1 MDRSIID
8 SLERVLASSSSSSSS
23 GSEDI
28 RSSLWACLDHA
39 PPGDED
45 AIDLRFVL
53 EKLDLPA
60 ALEEFRRLLAEIRA
74 RGRDR

>member
-8 SLERVLASSSSSSSS
+8 SLERVLASSSSSSEP
-23 GSEDI
+23 EDI
-28 RSSLWACLDHA
+28 RSGLWACLDHA

-45 AIDLRFVL
+45 ALDLRFVL

-60 ALEEFRRLLAEIRA
+60 ALEEFRRLLSEISA

>member
-8 SLERVLASSSSSSSS
+8 SLERVLASSSTS
-23 GSEDI
+23 GPDDI
-28 RSSLWACLDHA
+28 RSALWACLDDA

-45 AIDLRFVL
+45 ALDLRFVL
-53 EKLDLPA
+53 EKLDLPE
-60 ALEEFRRLLAEIRA
+60 ALDEFRRLLAAISA